1 MSLNQMG
8 PPPVEAKIKVWFM
21 VLQQVH
27 DNLYFLPSVSNSE
40 VTFVWSSEKSGYRHL
55 YKVTSKLK
63 NCDTYKSAVT
73 PLYLELNT
81 SEI

>member
-1 MSLNQMG
+1 MG

-21 VLQQVH
+21 VLNATFKNISV
-27 DNLYFLPSVSNSE
+27 NFLPSVSNSE

-63 NCDTYKSAVT
+63 NCDTYKSA
-73 PLYLELNT
+73 LDMLE
-81 SEI
+81 EGM